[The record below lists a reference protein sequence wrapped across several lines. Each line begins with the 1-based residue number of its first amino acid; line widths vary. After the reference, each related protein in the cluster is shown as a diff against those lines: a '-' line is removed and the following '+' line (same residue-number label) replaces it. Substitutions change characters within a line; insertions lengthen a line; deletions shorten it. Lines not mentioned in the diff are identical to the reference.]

1 MIPWPSSRYDSRS
14 TAAATDK
21 AAAAT
26 DKELKFLRNQSGH
39 IKNLLEAQGVEL
51 KEQRQLLQSVLDA
64 IKVPRDLSCAS
75 PMYVFRGEA

>member
-14 TAAATDK
+14 T
-21 AAAAT
+21 AAAT